1 MTNTSQLHQH
11 RALFPALVNKT
22 YFNYGGQGPMPQAA
36 IDAVVSGHL
45 EMQQLGPFGN
55 AVYPWM
61 NEQIATTRDC
71 IASSLHVASETI
83 TLTENVTVGCNIAMW
98 GINWQ
103 SGDHL
108 LLTDCEHHA
117 VIAIAQA
124 IRRRF
129 QVEVTTCPIL
139 TANNPVEVIK
149 QHLRANTRLLA
160 ISHILWNTGQVLA
173 VDKISQICSANQ
185 TLLLV
190 DAAQSFGSMPLNLNQ
205 LGVDFYAFT
214 GHKWMCGAAGL
225 GGLYVRPKIRENL
238 LPTFVGW
245 RSVIT
250 DTQGRLQDW
259 HPDGRSYEVATSD
272 FPLMAGLRAAMTTH
286 SKWGSIEERYEQ
298 ILKKSKYLWQKLQSI
313 PEVRCLLTS
322 PPESGLVSFQLTN
335 TSQTSQ
341 KLVNYLEAQ
350 HNILTRTIANPDCV
364 RACVHYFTLESE
376 IDELVAAIQEFCN

>member
-1 MTNTSQLHQH
+1 MTDKLYQH
-11 RALFPALVNKT
+11 RALFPALANKT

-36 IDAVVSGHL
+36 IDAVITAQVQT
-45 EMQQLGPFGN
+45 QQLGPFSN
-55 AVYPWM
+55 AVYSWM
-61 NEQIATTRDC
+61 NQQITTARNS
-71 IASSLHVASETI
+71 IASHLHVTSETI

-103 SGDHL
+103 PGDHL

-129 QVEVTTCPIL
+129 QVEITTCPIL
-139 TANNPVEVIK
+139 AAENPVDVIA
-149 QHLRANTRLLA
+149 QHLRPNTRLLA
-160 ISHILWNTGQVLA
+160 ISHILWNTGEVLA
-173 VDKISQICSANQ
+173 VDKISQLCRANK

-190 DAAQSFGSMPLNLNQ
+190 DAAQSFGSMPLDLNQ
-205 LGVDFYAFT
+205 MGVDFYAFT

-225 GGLYVRPKIRENL
+225 GGLYVREEVRENL

-250 DTQGRLQDW
+250 DTQGQPQDW
-259 HPDGRSYEVATSD
+259 QPDGRSFEVATSD
-272 FPLMAGLRAAMTTH
+272 IPLLAGLREAMIVH
-286 SKWGSIEERYEQ
+286 EQWGSIQERSSQ
-298 ILKKSKYLWQKLQSI
+298 ILKNSEYLWQKLQSL
-313 PEVRCLLTS
+313 PEVKCLLTS
-322 PPESGLVSFQLTN
+322 PPQSGLVSFQLIN
-335 TSQTSQ
+335 MQHQ
-341 KLVNYLEAQ
+341 KLVSYLETQ

-376 IDELVAAIQEFCN
+376 IDDLVAAVREFGV